1 MGWKKLTVIVV
12 AAAALV
18 GGALSLSMYL
28 TRQQELEMEV
38 ADQKPQPPQAGDT
51 TTLADMENMPIY
63 YDDEEVLLLP
73 VRNVVEGLGGS
84 VAWDREKKAT
94 EISFYGKKLVLNR
107 GSRDAELNGYE
118 ITLDR
123 EVEAINGCLY
133 VSSDVFSEYFA
144 TEVIWDSSQQLV
156 TIKTGDNTK
165 PVIAGRMLEGVDG
178 ERNYS
183 AEIPVVVGLND
194 ISYEKSLND
203 AFESFA
209 LEQLASFPNV
219 VPAEEA
225 EEAAEEAE
233 AVEQSGEEQAEA
245 QAEEGTAAEAEAN
258 TETEANAEQAEAAEE
273 TADMPKPDHV
283 RLGFVKGYVGAEFLS
298 FYWEV
303 DVDGKLS
310 SQGVNVDLQGQKY
323 VNILDL
329 TASRDIET
337 ELHVYAEDVDPENY
351 YISADKEWILLS
363 NDEENGTYQAVSV
376 PAEMAQSV
384 WKDKYKFLI
393 AEIDVSKHLYET
405 IIGVFLCIQYIFCVF
420 DIFVSILVIVYE
432 FQYKI
437 LPRKRRLSDI

>member
-225 EEAAEEAE
+225 EEAA
-233 AVEQSGEEQAEA
+233 A

-283 RLGFVKGYVGAEFLS
+283 RLGFVKGYIGAEFLS

-363 NDEENGTYQAVSV
+363 NDEETGTYQAVSV

-393 AEIDVSKHLYET
+393 A
-405 IIGVFLCIQYIFCVF
+405 
-420 DIFVSILVIVYE
+420 
-432 FQYKI
+432 
-437 LPRKRRLSDI
+437 

>member
-1 MGWKKLTVIVV
+1 M
-12 AAAALV
+12 
-18 GGALSLSMYL
+18 
-28 TRQQELEMEV
+28 
-38 ADQKPQPPQAGDT
+38 
-51 TTLADMENMPIY
+51 
-63 YDDEEVLLLP
+63 
-73 VRNVVEGLGGS
+73 VEGLGGS

-94 EISFYGKKLVLNR
+94 EISFYGKKLLLNR
-107 GSRDAELNGYE
+107 GSRDAQLNGYE

-133 VSSDVFSEYFA
+133 VSSDVFSDYFA

-225 EEAAEEAE
+225 KEAAEEAE
-233 AVEQSGEEQAEA
+233 AVEQSGEGEADA
-245 QAEEGTAAEAEAN
+245 QAEGEAN
-258 TETEANAEQAEAAEE
+258 AETEANAEPEANAEQEEEAEE
-273 TADMPKPDHV
+273 SADMPKPDHV
-283 RLGFVKGYVGAEFLS
+283 RLGFVKGYMGVDFLS

-310 SQGVNVDLQGQKY
+310 SQGV
-323 VNILDL
+323 
-329 TASRDIET
+329 
-337 ELHVYAEDVDPENY
+337 
-351 YISADKEWILLS
+351 
-363 NDEENGTYQAVSV
+363 
-376 PAEMAQSV
+376 
-384 WKDKYKFLI
+384 
-393 AEIDVSKHLYET
+393 
-405 IIGVFLCIQYIFCVF
+405 QY
-420 DIFVSILVIVYE
+420 
-432 FQYKI
+432 
-437 LPRKRRLSDI
+437 

>member
-28 TRQQELEMEV
+28 TRQQEVEMEV

-63 YDDEEVLLLP
+63 YDDDEVLLLP

-84 VAWDREKKAT
+84 VAWNREKKAT

-178 ERNYS
+178 EGNYS

-393 AEIDVSKHLYET
+393 A
-405 IIGVFLCIQYIFCVF
+405 
-420 DIFVSILVIVYE
+420 
-432 FQYKI
+432 
-437 LPRKRRLSDI
+437 

>member
-84 VAWDREKKAT
+84 VSWDREKKAT

-245 QAEEGTAAEAEAN
+245 QAEEGTVAEAEAN

-283 RLGFVKGYVGAEFLS
+283 RLGFAKGYIGAEFLS

-351 YISADKEWILLS
+351 YISADKEWTLLS
-363 NDEENGTYQAVSV
+363 NDEENGTYQAVPV
-376 PAEMAQSV
+376 PSDMTQSV

-393 AEIDVSKHLYET
+393 A
-405 IIGVFLCIQYIFCVF
+405 
-420 DIFVSILVIVYE
+420 
-432 FQYKI
+432 
-437 LPRKRRLSDI
+437 

>member
-28 TRQQELEMEV
+28 TRQQEVEMEV
-38 ADQKPQPPQAGDT
+38 ADEKPQPPQAGDT

-94 EISFYGKKLVLNR
+94 EISFYGKKLILNR

-165 PVIAGRMLEGVDG
+165 PVIAGRVLEGVDG

-233 AVEQSGEEQAEA
+233 AVEQSGEGEAEA
-245 QAEEGTAAEAEAN
+245 QPEEGTAAEAEAN
-258 TETEANAEQAEAAEE
+258 TETEANAEQEETAEE

-283 RLGFVKGYVGAEFLS
+283 RLGFVKGYIGAEFLS

-310 SQGVNVDLQGQKY
+310 SQGVNIDLQGQKY

-393 AEIDVSKHLYET
+393 A
-405 IIGVFLCIQYIFCVF
+405 
-420 DIFVSILVIVYE
+420 
-432 FQYKI
+432 
-437 LPRKRRLSDI
+437 

>member
-73 VRNVVEGLGGS
+73 VRNVGEGLGGS
-84 VAWDREKKAT
+84 VAWNREKKAT

-283 RLGFVKGYVGAEFLS
+283 RLGFVKGYIGAEFLS

-363 NDEENGTYQAVSV
+363 NDEETGTYQAVSV

-393 AEIDVSKHLYET
+393 A
-405 IIGVFLCIQYIFCVF
+405 
-420 DIFVSILVIVYE
+420 
-432 FQYKI
+432 
-437 LPRKRRLSDI
+437 

>member
-63 YDDEEVLLLP
+63 YDDDEVLLLP

-283 RLGFVKGYVGAEFLS
+283 RLGFVKGYIGAEFLS

-376 PAEMAQSV
+376 PAEMTQSV

-393 AEIDVSKHLYET
+393 A
-405 IIGVFLCIQYIFCVF
+405 
-420 DIFVSILVIVYE
+420 
-432 FQYKI
+432 
-437 LPRKRRLSDI
+437 